1 MKIIKPNNFT
11 LISSNVPDTAYPAW
25 DSATA
30 YSVGAIVSYTNHGE
44 YQALSANTNKDIG
57 LAVNIYDAVK
67 NPSGCWKFLGT
78 TNRWKMFDQFLN
90 TQTTN
95 ASTIT
100 ATVSVYDA
108 QSIFVGNVNA
118 DSVQVQIKDNST
130 SSIIEDVTY
139 SLLDEPTDWL
149 SYFYSDIS
157 YVKSSIIHERTTLT
171 RDVSVIVTA
180 TSSVTAAIGIF
191 LAGSTYSIGLTQWNF
206 KTSALDYSVVATDT
220 SSGATYLQQ
229 GNYAKLWD
237 GQMFIDTDWSNSVY
251 ATLINIRGTPVVFY
265 DKPDTTLIYGFIKTF
280 EMTISGT
287 VETRVDLKLQGLI

>member
-11 LISSNVPDTAYPAW
+11 LISSNVPDTAYIAW
-25 DSATA
+25 VSSASYT
-30 YSVGAIVSYTNHGE
+30 VGTIVSHTNHGE
-44 YQALSANTNKDIG
+44 YQALTANTNKDPS
-57 LAVNIYDAVK
+57 K
-67 NPSGCWKFLGT
+67 NPTDWKFLGT

-95 ASTIT
+95 ASIIT

-118 DSVQVQIKDNST
+118 DSIRIQIKDNYT
-130 SSIIEDVTY
+130 GSIIEDITY

-149 SYFYSDIS
+149 SYFYSDIN

-171 RDVSVIVTA
+171 RDVSVIITA
-180 TSSVTAAIGIF
+180 TSGGTPAIGIF

-206 KTSALDYSVVATDT
+206 KLSALDYSVVAIDT
-220 SSGATYLQQ
+220 ASGVTYLQK

-237 GQMFIDTDWSNSVY
+237 GQMFIDTDWSGSVY
-251 ATLINIRGTPVVFY
+251 ATLVSIEGTPVVFY
-265 DKPDTTLIYGFIKTF
+265 DKPDTTLVYGFIKTF
-280 EMTISGT
+280 DMTISGR
-287 VETRVDLKLQGLI
+287 VETRIDIKLQGLI

>member
-25 DSATA
+25 DSGTS

-44 YQALSANTNKDIG
+44 YQAVADNINKNIG
-57 LAVNIYDAVK
+57 LAVNIYDYVK

-108 QSIFVGNVNA
+108 QAIFVGNINA
-118 DSVQVQIKDNST
+118 DSVQIQIKDNLT

-157 YVKSSIIHERTTLT
+157 YVKSSIIHERTTLN

-180 TSSVTAAIGIF
+180 TSAGTPAIGIF
-191 LAGSTYSIGLTQWNF
+191 LAGSTYSIGSTQWNF
-206 KTSALDYSVVATDT
+206 KASALDYSVVATDT

-237 GQMFIDTDWSNSVY
+237 GQMFINTNWSDPVY
-251 ATLINIRGTPVVFY
+251 ATLVNVRGTPVVFY

-280 EMTISGT
+280 DMTISGT

>member
-11 LISSNVPDTAYPAW
+11 LISSNVPDTAYPVW
-25 DSATA
+25 DSSTS
-30 YSVGAIVSYTNHGE
+30 YSVGTIVSYTNHGE
-44 YQALSANTNKDIG
+44 YQAVSDNINKDIG
-57 LAVNIYDAVK
+57 LAVNIYDSVK

-100 ATVSVYDA
+100 AIVSVYDA
-108 QSIFVGNVNA
+108 QAIFVGNVNA
-118 DSVQVQIKDNST
+118 DSIRIQIEDNLT
-130 SSIIEDVTY
+130 GTIIEDVTY
-139 SLLDEPTDWL
+139 SLLNEPTDWL
-149 SYFYSDIS
+149 SYFYSDVS

-180 TSSVTAAIGIF
+180 ISSGTAAIGIF
-191 LAGSTYSIGLTQWNF
+191 LAGSTYSIGTTQWNF
-206 KTSALDYSVVATDT
+206 KLSALDYSIVAIDT
-220 SSGATYLQQ
+220 SSGVAYLQQ

-237 GQMFIDTDWSNSVY
+237 GQMFINSNWSPSVY
-251 ATLINIRGTPVVFY
+251 STLVNIRGTPIVFY

-287 VETRVDLKLQGLI
+287 VETRVDIKLQGLI

>member
-251 ATLINIRGTPVVFY
+251 ATLINIRGTPIVFY

>member
-11 LISSNVPDTAYPAW
+11 LISSNVPDTAYPVW
-25 DSATA
+25 DSGTS
-30 YSVGAIVSYTNHGE
+30 YSVGTIVSYTNHGE
-44 YQALSANTNKDIG
+44 YQALTVNTNK
-57 LAVNIYDAVK
+57 
-67 NPSGCWKFLGT
+67 NPSTSPTDWKFLGT

-90 TQTTN
+90 TQTAN

-108 QSIFVGNVNA
+108 QAIFVGNVNA
-118 DSVQVQIKDNST
+118 DSVRIQIEDNLT
-130 SSIIEDVTY
+130 SAIIEDVTY

-180 TSSVTAAIGIF
+180 TSLGTAAIGIF
-191 LAGSTYSIGLTQWNF
+191 LAGSTYSIGTTQWNF
-206 KTSALDYSVVATDT
+206 KASALDYSIVATDT

-237 GQMFIDTDWSNSVY
+237 GQMFINTVWSDSVY
-251 ATLINIRGTPVVFY
+251 ATLVNIRGTPIVFY

-287 VETRVDLKLQGLI
+287 VETRVDIKLQGLI